1 MCYTCILEMEHLEHI
16 VPRLIVMKNMSEA
29 RRADQQIDKSWLDL
43 IFFYSNTK
51 NDERFQ
57 VHLNFPNF

>member
-1 MCYTCILEMEHLEHI
+1 MSSTCILEMEHLEHI
-16 VPRLIVMKNMSEA
+16 VPRSIVMKNMSEA

-57 VHLNFPNF
+57 VLLNFHNF